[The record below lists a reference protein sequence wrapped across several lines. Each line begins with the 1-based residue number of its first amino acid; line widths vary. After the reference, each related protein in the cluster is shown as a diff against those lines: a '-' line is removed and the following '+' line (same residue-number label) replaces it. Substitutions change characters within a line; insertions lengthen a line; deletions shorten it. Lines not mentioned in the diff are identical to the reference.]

1 MIRWINQTIPI
12 TQDLIEF
19 HSPMQDMSL
28 GDELQRDIFQGLPGR
43 GPDAVGPE
51 LLEPRVGD
59 GLGLD
64 PSIWCSISA
73 RSNI

>member
-1 MIRWINQTIPI
+1 M
-12 TQDLIEF
+12 
-19 HSPMQDMSL
+19 HYMSL

-43 GPDAVGPE
+43 GPGAVGPE

-59 GLGLD
+59 GLGLA